1 MLCDVTNPEP
11 LEKQGQVIYFGNEIS
26 FVVGS
31 RANAI
36 SKKMESSLY
45 DEVLSIGGDGLILS
59 FCYVGLQGS

>member
-1 MLCDVTNPEP
+1 MLCDVTNPEL

-36 SKKMESSLY
+36 SERKNGKCCL
-45 DEVLSIGGDGLILS
+45 
-59 FCYVGLQGS
+59 